1 MLLKY
6 KTSGISS
13 LLIIETGTVAKFVK
27 PVGAEARPK
36 LR

>member
-13 LLIIETGTVAKFVK
+13 LLIIEIGTVAKFVK
-27 PVGAEARPK
+27 PVGAEARPN